1 MGEYMTTSQFLT
13 VEELIQEL
21 RKLPQDAD
29 VYVYGSCG
37 AGDYGGRHVYIKYIE
52 GRFCEEGIPQV
63 EIWGNG

>member
-1 MGEYMTTSQFLT
+1 MGEYLT

-37 AGDYGGRHVYIKYIE
+37 DGVYGGRGVCIKYKE
-52 GRFCEEGIPQV
+52 GRFCEEGRPQV
-63 EIWGNG
+63 ESWGHG

>member
-1 MGEYMTTSQFLT
+1 MMREYMTVSEYCT

-37 AGDYGGRHVYIKYIE
+37 AGDYGGRDVYVKYKE
-52 GRFCEEGIPQV
+52 GSPYV

>member
-1 MGEYMTTSQFLT
+1 MSEYMTASDYLT

-37 AGDYGGRHVYIKYIE
+37 SGDYGGRDVHIKCKEYTE
-52 GRFCEEGIPQV
+52 GRAQV